1 MKSIRL
7 LQRRLTPLH
16 RPFTTISPHA
26 HTQESLIHTSLRQT
40 TLRNTRHPS
49 LRRPYTT
56 QKPPSTPPGQNQ
68 KPNYNP
74 TPHLHSPPSP
84 SLSLTARFR
93 KLTREYG
100 WSAFGVY
107 MLLSLL
113 DFPFCFAAVRYL
125 GTDRIG
131 HYEHVVVEWVV
142 GVVPEGVR
150 EWWGGVRGGVGRM
163 MGAKEV
169 EGGKVEGKGG
179 VVVEGYAV
187 VEGEE
192 GGEVYDHGVREAEE
206 RNEREDASIWTQLAL
221 AYAIHKSFIFIRVPL
236 TAAVTPKVVKTLRGW
251 GWDIGKRKPKG
262 GGK

>member
-1 MKSIRL
+1 
-7 LQRRLTPLH
+7 
-16 RPFTTISPHA
+16 
-26 HTQESLIHTSLRQT
+26 
-40 TLRNTRHPS
+40 
-49 LRRPYTT
+49 
-56 QKPPSTPPGQNQ
+56 
-68 KPNYNP
+68 
-74 TPHLHSPPSP
+74 
-84 SLSLTARFR
+84 
-93 KLTREYG
+93 
-100 WSAFGVY
+100 

-131 HYEHVVVEWVV
+131 HYEHVVVEWV
-142 GVVPEGVR
+142 GRVVPEGVR
-150 EWWGGVRGGVGRM
+150 EWWGGMVGRVGRM
-163 MGAKEV
+163 MGKG
-169 EGGKVEGKGG
+169 EGGKVDVRKGGERG

-206 RNEREDASIWTQLAL
+206 RNEREDASEFYFLIPPYIYGDIGYIRWFWLVVLICCVCGGIGIWTQLAL